1 MSCGDNGVNVVEVG
15 VLFAWRLHLRLPF
28 CSTLGE
34 HGGLRGQ
41 QGDTPTA
48 HSQTNL
54 GLHPRARW
62 SRLQPW
68 LLTSELK
75 LHSQHFMVV
84 ISSNLNLCSVFWGL
98 VKAGWTLNLVSALLG
113 SRTSFITSQ
122 ILKLLQVFFKKYVI
136 RM

>member
-1 MSCGDNGVNVVEVG
+1 MA
-15 VLFAWRLHLRLPF
+15 LILWRLVFFLAGVSISIFLFVPVL
-28 CSTLGE
+28 CLGE

-54 GLHPRARW
+54 RLYPLARW

-84 ISSNLNLCSVFWGL
+84 ISSNLNLCSVFG
-98 VKAGWTLNLVSALLG
+98 A
-113 SRTSFITSQ
+113 
-122 ILKLLQVFFKKYVI
+122 
-136 RM
+136 